1 MNVIKTEIPDVLI
14 FEPKVFGDERGFF
27 FESFNQKVFEE
38 AVGRKVEFVQDN
50 HSKSKIN
57 VLRGMHYQTQ
67 NTQGKLVRVTQGEV
81 YDVAVD
87 LRKGSPTYGQ
97 YEGVVLSEENKRQL
111 YIPEGFAHGFLVLS
125 DTATFVYKCTDFY
138 NHNAEGGILWN
149 DPTLNINWPIKDINK
164 IILSDKD
171 KLHPTFKEF
180 NSPFKYKGDLL

>member
-67 NTQGKLVRVTQGEV
+67 NTQGKLVRVISGSV

-87 LRKGSPTYGQ
+87 LREKSKTFGKWV
-97 YEGVVLSEENKRQL
+97 GVELSGNNKRQL
-111 YIPEGFAHGFLVLS
+111 WIPEGFAHGFYVLEEN
-125 DTATFVYKCTDFY
+125 TEFVYKCTDTY
-138 NHNAEGGILWN
+138 NPAHEHTLLWN
-149 DPTLNINWPIKDINK
+149 DPTINISWPIIQNCKPIISEKDANGYLFSHK
-164 IILSDKD
+164 
-171 KLHPTFKEF
+171 TYF
-180 NSPFKYKGDLL
+180 